1 MHNIFKIKV
10 KISCAVQ
17 GKRSRESVHGFEEN
31 RKPQVT
37 AKKTWQNH
45 EGKKQNHVSVI
56 YVAFIPSGDEGAE
69 AGRDEK
75 RGL

>member
-1 MHNIFKIKV
+1 M
-10 KISCAVQ
+10 SCAVQ
-17 GKRSRESVHGFEEN
+17 GEWSRESVHGFEES

-56 YVAFIPSGDEGAE
+56 SVAFIPSGDEGAE
-69 AGRDEK
+69 AGRAEN
-75 RGL
+75 R